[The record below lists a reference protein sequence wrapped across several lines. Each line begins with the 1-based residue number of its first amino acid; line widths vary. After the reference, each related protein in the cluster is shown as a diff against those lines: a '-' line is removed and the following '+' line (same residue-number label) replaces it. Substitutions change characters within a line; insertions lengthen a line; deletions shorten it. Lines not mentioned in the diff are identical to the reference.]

1 MALIVDCKSSSLY
14 WNRNNVTML
23 YFDDIKKYDILTPTE
38 EYELFEKIKFGT
50 PSEKVKAREK

>member
-23 YFDDIKKYDILTPTE
+23 YFDDIKSMIYLHRQKNMNYL
-38 EYELFEKIKFGT
+38 KK
-50 PSEKVKAREK
+50 

>member
-14 WNRNNVTML
+14 WNRNDVTML

-38 EYELFEKIKFGT
+38 EYELFEK
-50 PSEKVKAREK
+50 

>member
-23 YFDDIKKYDILTPTE
+23 YFDDIKSMIYLHRQKNMNYLKNKVWYSI
-38 EYELFEKIKFGT
+38 G
-50 PSEKVKAREK
+50 KVKAREK

>member
-38 EYELFEKIKFGT
+38 EYELFEK
-50 PSEKVKAREK
+50 